1 MLTVKKICG
10 DKDGMMV
17 TVSRKMA
24 KILTVSRKMAKIL
37 TVSRKMAKILTVSR
51 KSYHLLRPSFPEK
64 ASAPPPLPHPPLPP
78 HFPYSSVQFSFLITA
93 TAYSKDVKK
102 IATQN
107 DNKNIGLTH
116 NHTSLPFPCMKFR
129 RKSGPIRFSCS
140 SL

>member
-10 DKDGMMV
+10 DNDGMMV

-37 TVSRKMAKILTVSR
+37 TVSRKSF
-51 KSYHLLRPSFPEK
+51 HLLRPSFPEK

-93 TAYSKDVKK
+93 TAYSKDVK
-102 IATQN
+102 ITATQN

-129 RKSGPIRFSCS
+129 RKSGPIRFSCY

>member
-1 MLTVKKICG
+1 MLTIKKICG
-10 DKDGMMV
+10 DNDGMMV

-24 KILTVSRKMAKIL
+24 KILTVSRK
-37 TVSRKMAKILTVSR
+37 S
-51 KSYHLLRPSFPEK
+51 HPLLRPSFPEK

-93 TAYSKDVKK
+93 TAYSKDVKI

-107 DNKNIGLTH
+107 DKKNIALTH

-129 RKSGPIRFSCS
+129 RKSGPIRFSCY

>member
-1 MLTVKKICG
+1 MLTVKKICS
-10 DKDGMMV
+10 DNDGMMV

-24 KILTVSRKMAKIL
+24 KILTVSRK
-37 TVSRKMAKILTVSR
+37 SH
-51 KSYHLLRPSFPEK
+51 HLLRPSFPEK
-64 ASAPPPLPHPPLPP
+64 ASAPPPLPHPPPLPP

-93 TAYSKDVKK
+93 TAYSKDVKI

-129 RKSGPIRFSCS
+129 RKSGPIRFSCY